1 MHRDD
6 VHTQAY
12 DPTAALAAAEV
23 ERLVQEHCN
32 RLLEPT
38 MEASKATAVQ
48 LEGLWDLSK
57 TNSRK
62 IINLDHTFREMQEG
76 LLKIDGFRSELD
88 KYETNLNKQVSNTE
102 GLVERFEVQLAQVRM
117 FTSQKEE
124 AHLQHRSALDSLR
137 HEVHHLQQKLD
148 SCEEAFFR
156 SLKEKLGEVVPLKA
170 EMEAKLANMELRHTA
185 LSDEV
190 WASES
195 AIAKLGGELINV
207 QNRFDQMK
215 EVVDGLTD
223 ERDVREKLEKM
234 QQELADWLG
243 QSRFEAAT
251 IRKAFSAATA
261 ANKETIRIGL
271 DVAANQTANFMD
283 EVRVENQRLLQD
295 TENLRGKTEVICQ
308 DFRSEISDMQQDRQ
322 RADARNEA
330 ILRELREGLEEY
342 DRRRKREKTTLELEM
357 KEVGQQL
364 AILHDSVE
372 DAVRA
377 CKSLEPLC
385 GCLVEVIALQISLE
399 RQEFADWTRVS
410 LVGYKPVAPFKN
422 QEGDVTAKSS
432 PKAQRSPRKKEDAS
446 QIISLDKRCYS
457 CCSQTQMVLSG
468 FKMACLNYKPSAVR
482 TGESSFE
489 RLELFDR
496 MALRQPMDQLV
507 AVARERMKYSRD
519 EEVIPMPERPEEAT
533 KGKSGFTLPALS
545 PR

>member
-1 MHRDD
+1 MNDHKMDTERGLTENRRPR
-6 VHTQAY
+6 VSSSPAAE
-12 DPTAALAAAEV
+12 DPSAALAAAEV
-23 ERLVQEHCN
+23 ERRSLGSIGDESWAHGLVQEHCN

-185 LSDEV
+185 LSDE
-190 WASES
+190 AGES

-261 ANKETIRIGL
+261 ANKETIRIG
-271 DVAANQTANFMD
+271 
-283 EVRVENQRLLQD
+283 
-295 TENLRGKTEVICQ
+295 RGKP
-308 DFRSEISDMQQDRQ
+308 D
-322 RADARNEA
+322 
-330 ILRELREGLEEY
+330 
-342 DRRRKREKTTLELEM
+342 
-357 KEVGQQL
+357 GQ
-364 AILHDSVE
+364 LHGRGS
-372 DAVRA
+372 R
-377 CKSLEPLC
+377 
-385 GCLVEVIALQISLE
+385 
-399 RQEFADWTRVS
+399 
-410 LVGYKPVAPFKN
+410 
-422 QEGDVTAKSS
+422 
-432 PKAQRSPRKKEDAS
+432 
-446 QIISLDKRCYS
+446 
-457 CCSQTQMVLSG
+457 
-468 FKMACLNYKPSAVR
+468 
-482 TGESSFE
+482 GES
-489 RLELFDR
+489 
-496 MALRQPMDQLV
+496 AAP
-507 AVARERMKYSRD
+507 AGHREPSWED
-519 EEVIPMPERPEEAT
+519 
-533 KGKSGFTLPALS
+533 GGHLPGL
-545 PR
+545 